1 MFYRVIAL
9 IFANLLFMRCASS
22 QEWQPITQMELV
34 PPANQTGFANRDNS
48 DLWRSTPSA
57 NYHLAAV
64 RVSCDQTRAA
74 GSGANVLV
82 DGNGTFVLTNHHV
95 IEGTQTATVRSL
107 DGLALRMQVIYA
119 DRDVDL
125 AILYSP
131 QRVFST
137 ALPIY
142 EGEVPLGADVELLG
156 YGGPDPILRH
166 VLGKKV
172 NHRYGYKLS
181 IDTYTVSG
189 DSGGAM
195 VYGGGI
201 AGVNFG
207 GPADKQW
214 GSVRTASGNWRL
226 TRPASSQCDGFILKR
241 ILTQI
246 CQRYRCQ
253 PRCISQPKQTSPPVS
268 QPVPTPGLR
277 CEKGE
282 KGDPGERGPAGPAGP
297 QGPAGKDGLSGI
309 QKLRISSSGNLIA
322 IYANGREEVV
332 GNVAS
337 NGISYYEIVKKED

>member
-1 MFYRVIAL
+1 MSYRVIAL
-9 IFANLLFMRCASS
+9 IIANLLCLRFVSS
-22 QEWQPITQMELV
+22 QEWQPVTQMELV
-34 PPANQTGFANRDNS
+34 PPANHTGFANRDNS

-82 DGNGTFVLTNHHV
+82 DGSGTFVLTNHHV
-95 IEGTQTATVRSL
+95 IDGTQTATVRSL
-107 DGLALRMQVIYA
+107 DGKSARMQVIYA
-119 DRDVDL
+119 DRNVDL
-125 AILYSP
+125 AILYTP
-131 QRVFST
+131 NTVFST

-142 EGEVPLGADVELLG
+142 DAEVPLGADVELLG

-166 VLGKKV
+166 VLGKRV
-172 NHRYGYKLS
+172 NHSYGYKLS

-201 AGVNFG
+201 AGINFG

-214 GSVRTASGNWRL
+214 GSVRTASGNWKL

-253 PRCISQPKQTSPPVS
+253 PRCISQPKQTPPPVP
-268 QPVPTPGLR
+268 QPIVQPGIVQG
-277 CEKGE
+277 EKGE
-282 KGDPGERGPAGPAGP
+282 KGDPGERGPAGP

-309 QKLRISSSGNLIA
+309 QKLRISSSGNLVA

-332 GNVAS
+332 GNVAG
-337 NGISYYEIVKKED
+337 NGISYYEIVRREE